1 MFTFEPGVALW
12 TVFSFLIVLFIIQR
26 QVYPPVKKLLDDR
39 KATIEKDLA
48 EAKEKNTVAEKVS
61 KELSDKLQ
69 SIRTE
74 EQRVLSEAREQA
86 RQLYEKYAA
95 EAMEEIRTMRKQK
108 ETDLGQ
114 MESAF
119 FEKSEQKLT
128 RLIVASCEKI
138 LKTGLTTE
146 QQQAII
152 AERIGE
158 LEKVQNL

>member
-1 MFTFEPGVALW
+1 LFTFEPGVALW
-12 TVFSFLIVLFIIQR
+12 TIIAFCIVLFIMR
-26 QVYPPVKKLLDDR
+26 KYVYPPVNQLLTLR
-39 KATIEKDLA
+39 KETIAKNLTEA
-48 EAKEKNTVAEKVS
+48 EQKNAVAEKVS
-61 KELSDKLQ
+61 KELSEKLQ
-69 SIRTE
+69 TIRME

-95 EAMEEIRTMRKQK
+95 EAMTEIRDMRKQK

-128 RLIVASCEKI
+128 RLIVTSCEKI
-138 LKTGLTTE
+138 LKTGLTVE

-152 AERIGE
+152 TERIAD